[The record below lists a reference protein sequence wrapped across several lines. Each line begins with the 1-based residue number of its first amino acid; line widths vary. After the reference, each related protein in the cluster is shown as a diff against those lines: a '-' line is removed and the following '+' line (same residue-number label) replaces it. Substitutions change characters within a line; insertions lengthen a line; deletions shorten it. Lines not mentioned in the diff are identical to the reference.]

1 MKFWKVSSIS
11 KLYFLPLYFLVVMFA
26 GCATPQAPAK
36 SQAEIDALKMLR
48 FEDTPNG
55 LLVTMK
61 ESVLFKFG
69 STEFSNAAAPVFDI
83 LTPEFKRARGTIIV
97 TGHTDGVGSSSA
109 NLKLSLQR
117 AEKVRGELIARQ
129 LSPDRISAKGKG
141 FTEPLRSPERNDEDR
156 QINRRATFL
165 LPNETVESMNGKNI
179 EEKVDGLSQV
189 KAMVAETARR
199 ASEAFQSLKNAIVD
213 KLDSK

>member
-1 MKFWKVSSIS
+1 MNLGNVLRIKR
-11 KLYFLPLYFLVVMFA
+11 LYFLIPLLMSALIA
-26 GCATPQAPAK
+26 GCATPEAPKK
-36 SQAEIDALKMLR
+36 SQAELDALKMLR

-61 ESVLFKFG
+61 EAVLFKFG

-83 LTPEFKRARGTIIV
+83 LIPEFRRARGSIIV
-97 TGHTDGVGSSSA
+97 TGHTDSVGTSAA
-109 NLKLSLQR
+109 NLKLSTQR
-117 AEKVRGELIARQ
+117 AERVRGELIARQ

-141 FTEPLRSPERNDEDR
+141 FTEPLRSPERNEEDR

-165 LPNETVESMNGKNI
+165 LPNETVASMNGQKV
-179 EEKVDGLSQV
+179 EEKVDGLAQV

-199 ASEAFQSLKNAIVD
+199 ASEAFQSLKNAIKD
-213 KLDSK
+213 QLDSK